1 MSLELELKK
10 LSFSDKE
17 AKVYLAL
24 LELGEAP
31 VQKISEKAKVNRAT
45 TYIVLEALQ
54 KRGVV
59 STVEKDKKTT
69 FAAENPRA
77 LVRLF
82 RSQERELKE
91 KQEEFKKVL
100 PEFDAIFNLSAEKP
114 TVKFFEG
121 PEGVRTVREDI
132 LQSGVKTLYNIYSKE
147 YVDQIRALFSD
158 DENKEFLRREHE
170 LGISIRSIYTSDSGP
185 YEGFQL
191 KGERRFVPKEK
202 FPVSGDILIYEDRVV
217 LTTLR
222 GKIVSVIVESK
233 EIADTLRTI
242 FELAWRGADKL

>member
-1 MSLELELKK
+1 MGLELELKG
-10 LSFSDKE
+10 LDFSDKE

-59 STVEKDKKTT
+59 STVEKDKKVI
-69 FAAENPRA
+69 FAAESPRA
-77 LVRLF
+77 LLRLF
-82 RSQERELKE
+82 RSEEQQLKE
-91 KQEEFKKVL
+91 KQDAFKRAL
-100 PEFDAIFNLSAEKP
+100 PEFEAIFNLSAEKP
-114 TVKFFEG
+114 AVKFFEG
-121 PEGVRTVREDI
+121 PEGVRAVREDI

-147 YVDQIRALFSD
+147 YVDQIKALFND
-158 DENKEFLRREHE
+158 DENEEFLKREHE
-170 LGISIRSIYTSDSGP
+170 LNISIKSIYTSDSGP

-191 KGERRFVPKEK
+191 KGERKFVPKEK
-202 FPVSGDILIYEDRVV
+202 FPVSGDILIYEDRVA

-222 GKIVSVIVESK
+222 GKIVSVIIESR

-242 FELAWRGADKL
+242 FELAWRGADKI